1 MKYRKVRER
10 MKLMLAQR
18 HSPGRLLRLSLA
30 VAVFCIVG
38 GRALGAAAAPIKVAC
53 IGEHTTHSHAFPA
66 LNRETQPVGM
76 QEYPAMLQ
84 TRLGAAY
91 DVRNFGDCCA
101 TVTQGYS
108 TVGQENHSYVQGANA
123 GDGPA
128 YIESMAFLPDIVVIG
143 SWGRHDWGLSKAST
157 EVWNLPKFQ
166 QDYDNLVQRY
176 MALSTHPRIF
186 VSLPVPILFGTDGP
200 DNGVLTSSVVTV
212 IQAVAAKYNLP
223 IVDLYAPFFNHRELY
238 KQPPDPE
245 GEGEHVTDVGLGII
259 ADKVYAA
266 MLADAADAGAEGGS
280 PQADASSG
288 APDAGAA
295 GAGAGSGGTTG
306 IAGAAGAGGG
316 PSAGAGGLAGSASTG
331 SSATGSGVGGATGA
345 ATTGGQGGSAP
356 NMAAP
361 SSGGCSCRSSA
372 RTTPWSAALGALGWS
387 RDPAEALPS
396 SKGLLLF
403 NHSKLRA
410 PCHYFFHT
418 APCNRKMCAAID
430 VWQTARWTERRASQV

>member
-1 MKYRKVRER
+1 

-18 HSPGRLLRLSLA
+18 HWPGRLLRLSLA
-30 VAVFCIVG
+30 VVLFCTVD
-38 GRALGAAAAPIKVAC
+38 GRALGAAPIKVVC

-66 LNRETQPVGM
+66 MNRETQPVGM

-108 TVGQENHSYVQGANA
+108 TVGQETHPYVQGANA
-123 GDGPA
+123 GDGPG
-128 YIESMAFLPDIVVIG
+128 YNESIALLPDIVVIG

-157 EVWNLPKFQ
+157 EVWNLTKFQ

-176 MALSTHPRIF
+176 MSLSTHPKVF
-186 VSLPVPILFGTDGP
+186 ASLPVPILFGQDGP

-212 IQAVAAKYNLP
+212 IKAVAAKYNLP

-238 KQPPDPE
+238 KQPPDLE
-245 GEGEHVTDVGLGII
+245 GEGEHVTDVGLSII

-266 MLADAADAGAEGGS
+266 MIADIADAGAEGG
-280 PQADASSG
+280 PTQADASL
-288 APDAGAA
+288 DASAA
-295 GAGAGSGGTTG
+295 DAGAGSGGTTG
-306 IAGAAGAGGG
+306 IAGAAGAAGD

-331 SSATGSGVGGATGA
+331 SSATGSGTGGATGA

-372 RTTPWSAALGALGWS
+372 RTTPWSAALGALGGLAILRRRFRRRS
-387 RDPAEALPS
+387 RVSP
-396 SKGLLLF
+396 
-403 NHSKLRA
+403 
-410 PCHYFFHT
+410 
-418 APCNRKMCAAID
+418 
-430 VWQTARWTERRASQV
+430 